1 MEHNLEDENNTAQIA
16 IPEIGQYIPDSP
28 EWHFQNILYQI
39 GERPE
44 REGLLET
51 PKRYIKFLREFLNK
65 EEFNFTTFT
74 NEGGDD
80 MIFEGGIQ
88 YYSLCEHHTVPFF
101 GKAYVAYIP
110 GEKIVGLSK
119 LARCVDYYAK
129 NFQNQERITKQVAEL
144 IQEVLEAKGVAVL
157 LEGQHM
163 CMCMRGVK
171 KDGVNTITQFYTGDF
186 KHNKQLKKDF
196 LSLARK

>member
-1 MEHNLEDENNTAQIA
+1 MEHYLDEDNTAQVA
-16 IPEIGQYIPDSP
+16 IPEVGQYIPNSP

-74 NEGGDD
+74 NEGGDE
-80 MIFEGGIQ
+80 MIFEGNIQ

-110 GEKIVGLSK
+110 GEKIVGISK
-119 LARCVDYYAK
+119 LARCVDYFAK

-144 IQEVLEAKGVAVL
+144 IQEVLQAKGVAVL

-186 KHNKQLKKDF
+186 KHNKKLKKDF
-196 LSLARK
+196 LKLARK

>member
-1 MEHNLEDENNTAQIA
+1 MEHYLDEDNTAQVA
-16 IPEIGQYIPDSP
+16 IPEVGQYIPNSP

-74 NEGGDD
+74 NEGGDE
-80 MIFEGGIQ
+80 MIFEGNIQ

-110 GEKIVGLSK
+110 GEKIVGISK
-119 LARCVDYYAK
+119 LARCVDYFAK

-144 IQEVLEAKGVAVL
+144 IQEVLQAKGVAVL

-196 LSLARK
+196 LKLARK

>member
-1 MEHNLEDENNTAQIA
+1 MEHYLDEDNTAQVA
-16 IPEIGQYIPDSP
+16 IPEVGQYIPNSP

-74 NEGGDD
+74 NEGVDE
-80 MIFEGGIQ
+80 MIFEGNIQ

-110 GEKIVGLSK
+110 GEKIVGISK
-119 LARCVDYYAK
+119 LARCVDYFAK

-144 IQEVLEAKGVAVL
+144 IQEVLQAKGVAVL

-196 LSLARK
+196 LKLARK